1 MGEKSE
7 IQSCAVVIY
16 SGIPIFR
23 TTLGKVRL
31 IGWLEKKTVKGLKN
45 QDSTVCIY
53 FVVPR
58 FLVSRGR
65 KRGRKSV
72 LVILTDG
79 ISQDNVVQ
87 PARSLKRKGIELFSL
102 GIGNKF
108 RRLQLQQMASS
119 SSHVMTAGFR
129 KLSTVL
135 AALKHRVC
143 MPFVPR
149 ECFFITTVKKGQAYP
164 PQNSINSSLHTCMRH
179 KQ

>member
-149 ECFFITTVKKGQAYP
+149 ECFFITTVK
-164 PQNSINSSLHTCMRH
+164 
-179 KQ
+179 

>member
-1 MGEKSE
+1 M
-7 IQSCAVVIY
+7 
-16 SGIPIFR
+16 
-23 TTLGKVRL
+23 T
-31 IGWLEKKTVKGLKN
+31 
-45 QDSTVCIY
+45 CIY

-58 FLVSRGR
+58 FLYSRGR
-65 KRGRKSV
+65 IRGRKPV

-119 SSHVMTAGFR
+119 PSHVMTAGFR

-149 ECFFITTVKKGQAYP
+149 ECFFIITVKHIPLKILFIPLCIPACFMSSELTRDV
-164 PQNSINSSLHTCMRH
+164 SIKFL
-179 KQ
+179 

>member
-1 MGEKSE
+1 M
-7 IQSCAVVIY
+7 
-16 SGIPIFR
+16 
-23 TTLGKVRL
+23 VRL
-31 IGWLEKKTVKGLKN
+31 IGWFEKKTVKGLKN
-45 QDSTVCIY
+45 RDSTVCKY

-58 FLVSRGR
+58 FLFSRGR
-65 KRGRKSV
+65 IRGRKSV

-108 RRLQLQQMASS
+108 RSLQLQQMASS
-119 SSHVMTAGFR
+119 PSHVMTAGFR

-135 AALKHRVC
+135 AALKDRVC

-149 ECFFITTVKKGQAYP
+149 ECFFIITVKPGQAIP
-164 PQNSINSSLHTCMRH
+164 LKILFIPLCIPAFVMSSELTLEVSM
-179 KQ
+179 KFL